1 MGSVVVG
8 LWAGAFIIAYVFGM
22 IEQRL
27 KDAVENEVSHLQLH
41 HPEFDKDHE
50 VRYFIPNAKN
60 VFSSIEKDP
69 SIKAVSAR
77 VVVFGMVASAQNS
90 TGGKVIGVLPASEN
104 RVTGLKE
111 KLTEGSYFEDDSRN
125 KVIIGERLAEKLKV
139 KIRSKIVL
147 TFQDTTGSIT
157 AGAFRI
163 IGLYK
168 TYNSTYDETN
178 IFVRAPDL
186 SGLLNTS
193 LQYHEIALL
202 LKDPESMVAV
212 KSALETHFPDTKVE
226 SWKELAPELGLMI
239 DSFDQYMIVFIV
251 IIMLA
256 LSFGIVNTMLMAVL
270 ERVRE
275 IGMLMAVGMNRL
287 SVFVMIFLETLL
299 LVLIASPIGLSLAY
313 LTIQYLGTTGMD
325 LSGLYQ
331 EGYAAYGFKSFIY
344 PKLEN
349 SYYLRIMIMVTVTAL
364 LASIYPAF
372 TAVRLNPVTAIR
384 KI

>member
-8 LWAGAFIIAYVFGM
+8 LWAGAFIMAYVFGM

-41 HPEFDKDHE
+41 HPEFDKDNE
-50 VRYFIPNAKN
+50 VKYFISNGGD
-60 VFSSIEKDP
+60 VLSSIQEDER
-69 SIKAVSAR
+69 IQAASAR

-90 TGGKVIGVLPASEN
+90 TGGKFIGVLPEPEN
-104 RVTGLKE
+104 RLTGLEE
-111 KLTEGSYFEDDSRN
+111 KLTQGTYFEDDSRN
-125 KVIIGERLAEKLKV
+125 RVIIGERLAEKLKV

-186 SGLLNTS
+186 SRLLGTD
-193 LQYHEIALL
+193 LQYHEVAMLL
-202 LKDPESMVAV
+202 QDPESLEVI
-212 KSALETHFPDTKVE
+212 KSELGAQFPNTTVE
-226 SWKELAPELGLMI
+226 SWKELSPELGLMI
-239 DSFDQYMIVFIV
+239 DSFDQYMIVFII

-256 LSFGIVNTMLMAVL
+256 LSFGIINTMLMAVL

-275 IGMLMAVGMNRL
+275 IGMLMAVGMNRMR
-287 SVFVMIFLETLL
+287 VFAMIFLETIL
-299 LVLIASPIGLSLAY
+299 LVLLASPIGLSLAY
-313 LTIQYLGTTGMD
+313 ITIQYLGSTGMD

-331 EGYAAYGFKSFIY
+331 EGYAAYGFKSYIY

-349 SYYLRIMIMVTVTAL
+349 IYYLRIMIMVTITAL

-372 TAVRLNPVTAIR
+372 TAVRLNPVSAIR